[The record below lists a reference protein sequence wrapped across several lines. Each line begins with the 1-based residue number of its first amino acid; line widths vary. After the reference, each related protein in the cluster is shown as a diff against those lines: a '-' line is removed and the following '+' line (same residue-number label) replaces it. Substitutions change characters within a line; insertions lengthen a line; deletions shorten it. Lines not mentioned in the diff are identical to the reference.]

1 MLAVVSRT
9 APALVTVALL
19 IGVTSTA
26 SAQYYDPCAACAAQS
41 AAVVTPVVVAASPGP
56 VLQPV
61 TETLYQNVPVTSYH
75 PVQHTVQKPV
85 VRTAYEDRTVTAYR
99 QVWDTRVAEVPTVSY
114 QNVTEMR
121 PVVQNRSYWQTAWQ
135 TVPKVH
141 PLQYD
146 PTPTLAGAINR
157 MGYQMRMAFTPD
169 YVAQRQFVPNM
180 VTYNVPV
187 QRTVAVPGTKQVTY
201 NVARME
207 PYTTTQKVAVQKVEY
222 VESVVT
228 AYEPVTEM
236 RTMAVGTTTRY
247 AFVDPTGGRTAS
259 GPTPATANG
268 QTVPQREADAGE
280 NRDSSAPRSS
290 QSNEDMFNN
299 INPISYPQP
308 RQAAPQPRT
317 YLDTRAATDDQ
328 AAGVATVTPAAAPT
342 AVRVAGWRPSRDAVA
357 AEGPKLSVAAN

>member
-26 SAQYYDPCAACAAQS
+26 SAQYYDPCSACAAQS
-41 AAVVTPVVVAASPGP
+41 AAIVSPVVVAASPGP

-85 VRTAYEDRTVTAYR
+85 VRTAYEDREVTAYR

-146 PTPTLAGAINR
+146 PSPTLAGAMNR

-187 QRTVAVPGTKQVTY
+187 QRTVAIPGTKQVSY

-207 PYTTTQKVAVQKVEY
+207 PYKTTQRVAVQKVEY

-236 RTMAVGTTTRY
+236 RTMAIGTTTRY
-247 AFVDPTGGRTAS
+247 AFVEHDERQA
-259 GPTPATANG
+259 AR
-268 QTVPQREADAGE
+268 QRSADAGA
-280 NRDSSAPRSS
+280 NGDSSAPRSS
-290 QSNEDMFNN
+290 ESDGGLF
-299 INPISYPQP
+299 NPISYPQP

-317 YLDTRAATDDQ
+317 YLDTRAATDDH
-328 AAGVATVTPAAAPT
+328 AAGVATVTPAAASI
-342 AVRVAGWRPSRDAVA
+342 AVCVAGWRPSRDAVA
-357 AEGPKLSVAAN
+357 TEGPKLSVAAN